1 MDPTRAPEE
10 RTRTAHA
17 AVQEQQSPLQMSHCP
32 VDVAVFLGGSC
43 NPTTWRRD
51 IAVPLL
57 TANHVRFFD
66 PQVDEWSPERIA
78 METRAKERA
87 ALVLIVVDGRTRSL
101 VSIHEAVEFVCRGR
115 SVRLVIDD
123 VPSGLVIEG
132 AVVSTAELADLNG
145 ARQCLR
151 DVATE
156 RRHVKLFPDVA
167 AAVGACSSELLQLN
181 ERRQHRRQSGR
192 SMATKPQEDEEEEK
206 NEEKEALIAVDGTR
220 FGGPPWTDLLP
231 RQSYTGGSV
240 YLGGNVG
247 ATSWREEVAVPL
259 LRRAGIAV
267 HVPAVDYWQLG
278 VPSGANTPR
287 RRSRTDSLH
296 DVKQLR
302 ATSALVLFVI
312 PKHLRAIAA
321 MTEAV
326 ALVLSRDAVVLVV
339 EPVEEGDMIE
349 EGVALTGRELHDL
362 TRARAYLRDMAER
375 NNVAVFPSV
384 TNAVDAIIAM
394 VA

>member
-1 MDPTRAPEE
+1 MTQTRAPEE
-10 RTRTAHA
+10 RTRTTHA
-17 AVQEQQSPLQMSHCP
+17 AVQEQQSVLPMSHCP

-57 TANHVRFFD
+57 TAHHVRFFD
-66 PQVDEWSPERIA
+66 PQVAEWSPERIA

-132 AVVSTAELADLNG
+132 AVVSAAELADLNG

-151 DVATE
+151 DVATD
-156 RRHVKLFPDVA
+156 RRHVRLFPDVA
-167 AAVGACSSELLQLN
+167 AAVGACSAELLQLN
-181 ERRQHRRQSGR
+181 ERQQQQSRRSGR
-192 SMATKPQEDEEEEK
+192 SMDTKLQEDEGEEGE
-206 NEEKEALIAVDGTR
+206 EALMAGDRTR
-220 FGGPPWTDLLP
+220 SGGPSRMDLLP
-231 RQSYTGGSV
+231 RRSYTGGSV

-247 ATSWREEVAVPL
+247 ATSWREEVAAPL

-278 VPSGANTPR
+278 VSSGAGAPR
-287 RRSRTDSLH
+287 RRSRTDYLH
-296 DVKQLR
+296 DVQQLR
-302 ATSALVLFVI
+302 ATAALILFVV

-339 EPVEEGDMIE
+339 EPVEEGDMVE
-349 EGVALTGRELHDL
+349 DGVALTGREVHDL

-375 NNVAVFPSV
+375 NNVAVFASV